1 MKKLITLFMLAGI
14 LFSPVITQ
22 AQDTTD
28 TAADTAVEE
37 AVVEPS
43 APVLVDDEVVVE
55 EQGFHQVLK
64 EKFIEGG
71 VTFMTPILLC
81 LILGLAVSLERIITL
96 NLSST
101 NTKKLLA
108 KVEDALET
116 GGIEAAKRSEE
127 HTSELQ
133 SRPHIVCRLLLEKK
147 K

>member
-14 LFSPVITQ
+14 LFAPVISQ
-22 AQDTTD
+22 AQDTTE
-28 TAADTAVEE
+28 TAEETAVQ
-37 AVVEPS
+37 PS
-43 APVLVDDEVVVE
+43 APASTPVLVDDDIVAE

-71 VTFMTPILLC
+71 VTFMTPILIC
-81 LILGLAVSLERIITL
+81 LILGLAVALERIITF
-96 NLSST
+96 NLSAT
-101 NTKKLLA
+101 NSKKLLA